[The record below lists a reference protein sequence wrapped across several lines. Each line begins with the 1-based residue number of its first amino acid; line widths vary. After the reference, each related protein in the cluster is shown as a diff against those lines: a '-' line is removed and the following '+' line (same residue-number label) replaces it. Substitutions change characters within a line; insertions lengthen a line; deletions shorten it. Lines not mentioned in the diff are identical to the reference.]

1 MFSKF
6 RSLIF
11 KFDPETA
18 HNLAIKSLKLNLLPN
33 LSNQEKDDSLFK
45 TKLFG
50 KEINNPI
57 GIAAGFDKNAEVYN
71 SLFKLGF
78 GFVEV
83 GTVTPLEQYGNPK
96 PRVFRLVD
104 DQALINRLGFNN
116 LGSENISKRIKSN
129 PNKGLLG
136 VNIGPNKD
144 SEDRLNDYLIGLRVF
159 HDIADYV
166 TINISSPNTEN
177 LRNFHDKSK
186 FDELMDSIE
195 KEKIRLKSKIPI
207 IVKISPDILEEQIEI
222 ICKTL
227 IQYKVSAIIVS
238 NTSAKN
244 RDKLKDILKHQKGG
258 LSGKPLEEEANKL
271 ISKFYKILN
280 GKIEI
285 IGVGVVPQ
293 EINLDPFFSPRKLLD
308 LQAGLYGV
316 KEKDRITDTI
326 LNLVSLEKE
335 ANSYARSLSGGMKRR
350 LLMAKALVHQPP
362 LVFLDE
368 PTAGVDVEL
377 RQNLW
382 KNVRMLNKL
391 GVTII
396 LTTHYLE
403 EAEKMCDRIA
413 ILNKGNVVALD
424 STKNLLNRIQTK
436 KVTFKTD
443 KEINIQKNDLESL
456 EIISKIGNEVCV
468 SYEKSKVNMEKLINL
483 IKKNNVKIVDIS
495 TDDGDL
501 EDVFLRLIKN

>member
-1 MFSKF
+1 MDKKNILSVKNLKKIYSKQ
-6 RSLIF
+6 
-11 KFDPETA
+11 
-18 HNLAIKSLKLNLLPN
+18 HNGKTYALNDLNL
-33 LSNQEKDDSLFK
+33 DV
-45 TKLFG
+45 
-50 KEINNPI
+50 KEGEI
-57 GIAAGFDKNAEVYN
+57 F
-71 SLFKLGF
+71 
-78 GFVEV
+78 
-83 GTVTPLEQYGNPK
+83 
-96 PRVFRLVD
+96 
-104 DQALINRLGFNN
+104 
-116 LGSENISKRIKSN
+116 
-129 PNKGLLG
+129 GLLG
-136 VNIGPNKD
+136 PNGAGKTT
-144 SEDRLNDYLIGLRVF
+144 F
-159 HDIADYV
+159 
-166 TINISSPNTEN
+166 INILAGTVIKTEGEVN
-177 LRNFHDKSK
+177 VCG
-186 FDELMDSIE
+186 FDLDENPRQVRAS
-195 KEKIRLKSKIPI
+195 
-207 IVKISPDILEEQIEI
+207 
-222 ICKTL
+222 
-227 IQYKVSAIIVS
+227 
-238 NTSAKN
+238 
-244 RDKLKDILKHQKGG
+244 
-258 LSGKPLEEEANKL
+258 
-271 ISKFYKILN
+271 
-280 GKIEI
+280 
-285 IGVGVVPQ
+285 VGVVPQ

-403 EAEKMCDRIA
+403 EAEEMCDRIA

-468 SYEKSKVNMEKLINL
+468 SYEKSKVSMEKLLNL